1 LVDVS
6 LSFKTHL
13 AIDFATSRNK
23 IGRIDKTPSRTPDS
37 ILLPPGGNGKL
48 YGLVAVKDSCPIE
61 GKEQSATDAD
71 KPMLVFSRLLVNNVC
86 GDHNDCTAG
95 QLCLPNLS
103 LRAKRVCQ
111 CADNAGLQ
119 CLLRERPPPPP
130 PPQLG

>member
-1 LVDVS
+1 LEFF
-6 LSFKTHL
+6 FK
-13 AIDFATSRNK
+13 IFRNK

-37 ILLPPGGNGKL
+37 ILLPAGGNGKL
-48 YGLVAVKDSCPIE
+48 YGLVAVKNSCPND
-61 GKEQSATDAD
+61 GKNNEI
-71 KPMLVFSRLLVNNVC
+71 LIRINLYILVNNVC
-86 GDHNDCTAG
+86 GENNDCTTG

>member
-1 LVDVS
+1 MVNVS
-6 LSFKTHL
+6 HWPETHL
-13 AIDFATSRNK
+13 ATDFETSSNK

-48 YGLVAVKDSCPIE
+48 YGLVAVKDSCPVE
-61 GKEQSATDAD
+61 GKDRSAPNGD
-71 KPMLVFSRLLVNNVC
+71 KPMFVFHLLVNNVC